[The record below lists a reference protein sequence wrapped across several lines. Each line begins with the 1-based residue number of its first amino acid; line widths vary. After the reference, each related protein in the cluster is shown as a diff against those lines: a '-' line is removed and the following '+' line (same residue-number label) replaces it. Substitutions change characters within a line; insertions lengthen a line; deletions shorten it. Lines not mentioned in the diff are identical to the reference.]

1 MRKLTAV
8 LVIAMVLCFSL
19 HAGTVGYVYGN
30 NISSVD
36 MDGASRGQVYR
47 DEGGNVLIVRK
58 VSADVVMFDK
68 LMSRAAYL
76 RGSGLVRRGPVFTIT
91 AGGGM
96 NHALAR
102 FSMTTAIYP
111 FSPLAMAGVTYGK
124 AGGNMVLALA
134 GVDVTV
140 PLARL
145 WDSGNTFIE
154 NGKFVG
160 YGTAGA
166 AIGKEVKFASCYG
179 LCYRHNLG
187 FLCWEAG
194 FSWLS
199 ILGMSTIW
207 TPYAGVGVSF

>member
-1 MRKLTAV
+1 MRRLTAV
-8 LVIAMVLCFSL
+8 LVIAIVLCFSL

-47 DEGGNVLIVRK
+47 DEGGNVLMVRK
-58 VSADVVMFDK
+58 TSGNVVMFDK
-68 LMSRAAYL
+68 LISRAAYQ
-76 RGSGLVRRGPVFTIT
+76 RGSELVRRGPVFTIT

-96 NHALAR
+96 NHALVR

-111 FSPLAMAGVTYGK
+111 FSPLVMAGVTYGN
-124 AGGNMVLALA
+124 AGGNIVLALA

-145 WDSGNTFIE
+145 WDSTNTFIE
-154 NGKFVG
+154 NGKFMG
-160 YGTAGA
+160 YGAAGA
-166 AIGKEVKFASCYG
+166 AFGKEVKFASCYG
-179 LCYRHNLG
+179 ISYRHNLG